1 MLKFVSASGLLTVLA
16 LSGCGSLPCGD
27 PHPYYNN
34 TAGAPLKTPAG
45 LSVPAPDPSFAI
57 PGEIPASGKRTD
69 RDASGVCLVT
79 PPEVITPASSV
90 TPKAVAPSPA
100 PAKPA
105 PGSTRPVTAPN
116 AVPAASTIAPPAV
129 ASGGP
134 IG

>member
-27 PHPYYNN
+27 PHPYYRN

-45 LSVPAPDPSFAI
+45 LSAPSPDPAFAI
-57 PGEIPASGKRTD
+57 PGETPASGKRTD
-69 RDASGVCLVT
+69 RDANGACLVT
-79 PPEVITPASSV
+79 PPEVITPESSV
-90 TPKAVAPSPA
+90 TPKPVVAA
-100 PAKPA
+100 PAKPMSGGA
-105 PGSTRPVTAPN
+105 TPVIPKN
-116 AVPAASTIAPPAV
+116 AAPAARTMTPPAV